1 MGMSAW
7 RRENEE
13 TGGPGTVVGSA
24 GQSAMALDQR
34 AWAALLPREQ
44 RRAAGTGNAGGVADE
59 QDRDEVGPG
68 GSRQG
73 VREKERE

>member
-1 MGMSAW
+1 
-7 RRENEE
+7 
-13 TGGPGTVVGSA
+13 
-24 GQSAMALDQR
+24 MALDQR

-44 RRAAGTGNAGGVADE
+44 RRAAGMGNAGGVADE
-59 QDRDEVGPG
+59 QDRDEAGPG